1 MTSAPR
7 SDVGGFRHSDPFV
20 AAAWAV
26 SPTMRSSDIARLL
39 ALSAIWGASF
49 LFMRIIV
56 PALGPLPT
64 AFFRVTLGAIGLA
77 VILLAMRVR
86 WEFKGLLGAAMVLG
100 VINSGI
106 PFVMYC
112 LAARV
117 LPAGYS
123 AILNATTPLMGVMI
137 GALFF
142 RERLTGA
149 KSLGVLLGLIGVAVL
164 TRTGPVTM
172 SGPVLMGA
180 LACLVAT
187 SCYGLAGYLTKRWI
201 TERGGLDA
209 KLVAFGSQ
217 LGAAVVLLPFFG
229 YVSATSGIPGP
240 ATGGVWAAMAALG
253 FLCSAVAYMLFFRLI
268 ADLGPLRSLTVTFLI
283 PPFGVL
289 WGALFLNEAVTM
301 AHFFGGCFIA
311 LAVWLVCKPPKAL
324 PSSSRAA
331 S

>member
-1 MTSAPR
+1 
-7 SDVGGFRHSDPFV
+7 
-20 AAAWAV
+20 
-26 SPTMRSSDIARLL
+26 MRSSDIARLL
-39 ALSAIWGASF
+39 TLSAIWGASF

-56 PALGPLPT
+56 PVLGPLPT
-64 AFFRVTLGAIGLA
+64 AFLRVTLGAVGMA
-77 VILLAMRVR
+77 VILLVLRVR
-86 WEFKGLLGAAMVLG
+86 WDFRGLLGRSMLLG

-106 PFVMYC
+106 PFAMYC

-123 AILNATTPLMGVMI
+123 AILNATTPLMGVI
-137 GALFF
+137 VGTLFF
-142 RERLTGA
+142 RERLSGA
-149 KSLGVLLGLIGVAVL
+149 KGLVVLLGLAGVAVL

-172 SGPVLMGA
+172 SGPVTMGA

-187 SCYGLAGYLTKRWI
+187 FCYGLAGYLTKRWI

-229 YVSATSGIPGP
+229 YVSATSGMPGP
-240 ATGGVWAAMAALG
+240 VTGGVWAALAALG
-253 FLCSAVAYMLFFRLI
+253 FVCSAVAYMLFFRLI

-289 WGALFLNEAVTM
+289 WGALFLNEAVTK

-311 LAVWLVCKPPKAL
+311 LAVWLVCKPPKTA
-324 PSSSRAA
+324 PSARRAT

>member
-1 MTSAPR
+1 
-7 SDVGGFRHSDPFV
+7 
-20 AAAWAV
+20 
-26 SPTMRSSDIARLL
+26 MRSSDIARLL
-39 ALSAIWGASF
+39 TLSAIWGASF

-64 AFFRVTLGAIGLA
+64 AFFRVALGALGLA
-77 VILLAMRVR
+77 IILLVLRVR
-86 WEFKGLLGAAMVLG
+86 WQFKGLLGASMLLG

-123 AILNATTPLMGVMI
+123 SILNATTPLMGVLI
-137 GALFF
+137 GVVFF

-149 KSLGVLLGLIGVAVL
+149 KGLGVLLGLIGVAVL
-164 TRTGPVTM
+164 TRTGPVEM
-172 SGPVLMGA
+172 SGPVVMGA

-187 SCYGLAGYLTKRWI
+187 SCYGLAGYLTRRWI
-201 TERGGLDA
+201 TDRGGLDA

-217 LGAAVVLLPFFG
+217 LGAALVLLPFFG
-229 YVSATSGIPGP
+229 YVSATTGMPGP

-253 FLCSAVAYMLFFRLI
+253 FVCSALAYVLFFRLI

-289 WGALFLNEAVTM
+289 WGALFLNEAVTY
-301 AHFFGGCFIA
+301 AHLVGGCFIA
-311 LAVWLVCKPPKAL
+311 LAVWLVCKPPKAV
-324 PSSSRAA
+324 PAASRAT

>member
-1 MTSAPR
+1 
-7 SDVGGFRHSDPFV
+7 
-20 AAAWAV
+20 
-26 SPTMRSSDIARLL
+26 MRSSDIARLL
-39 ALSAIWGASF
+39 TLSAIWGASF

-64 AFFRVTLGAIGLA
+64 AFLRVVLGAVGLA
-77 VILLAMRVR
+77 AILMAMRVR
-86 WEFKGLLGAAMVLG
+86 WQFKGLLAASMALG

-123 AILNATTPLMGVMI
+123 AILNATTPLMGAII

-149 KSLGVLLGLIGVAVL
+149 KALGVLLGLAGVAVL
-164 TRTGPVTM
+164 TRTGPVTL

-180 LACLVAT
+180 LACLLAT

-209 KLVAFGSQ
+209 RLVAFGSQ
-217 LGAAVVLLPFFG
+217 LGASVVLLPFFA
-229 YVSATSGIPGP
+229 YISTTSGIPGP

-253 FLCSAVAYMLFFRLI
+253 LLCSAIAYMLFFRLI

-289 WGALFLNEAVTM
+289 WGALFLDEAVTL
-301 AHFFGGCFIA
+301 AHLAGGCFIA
-311 LAVWLVCKPPKAL
+311 LAVWLVCKPPKAV
-324 PSSSRAA
+324 PAPSRAA

>member
-1 MTSAPR
+1 
-7 SDVGGFRHSDPFV
+7 
-20 AAAWAV
+20 
-26 SPTMRSSDIARLL
+26 MRSSDILRLL
-39 ALSAIWGASF
+39 SLSAIWGASF

-64 AFFRVTLGAIGLA
+64 AFFRVSLGAIGLA
-77 VILLAMRVR
+77 VILLVLRVR
-86 WEFKGLLGAAMVLG
+86 WQFKGLLGASMVLG

-123 AILNATTPLMGVMI
+123 AILNATTPLMGVVI

-142 RERLTGA
+142 GERLTGA
-149 KSLGVLLGLIGVAVL
+149 KAGGVVIGLIGVAVL
-164 TRTGPVTM
+164 TRAGPVAM
-172 SGPVLMGA
+172 SGPVVYGA

-187 SCYGLAGYLTKRWI
+187 SCYGLAGYLTRRWI
-201 TERGGLDA
+201 SDRGGLDA

-217 LGAAVVLLPFFG
+217 VGASLVLLPFF
-229 YVSATSGIPGP
+229 AWTSTTTGMPGP
-240 ATGGVWAAMAALG
+240 AGFGVWSAMAALG
-253 FLCSAVAYMLFFRLI
+253 LMCSALAYVLFFRLI

-289 WGALFLNEAVTM
+289 WGSLFLGEPVTL
-301 AHFFGGCFIA
+301 AHLIGGLFIA
-311 LAVWLVCKPPKAL
+311 AAVWLVCKPPKTPKPAAV
-324 PSSSRAA
+324 SKRAA